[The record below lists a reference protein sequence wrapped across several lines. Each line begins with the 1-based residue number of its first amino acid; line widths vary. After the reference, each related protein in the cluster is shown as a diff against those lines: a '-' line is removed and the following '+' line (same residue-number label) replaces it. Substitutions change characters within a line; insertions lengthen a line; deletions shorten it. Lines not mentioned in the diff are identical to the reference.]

1 MMDRIPAGARFVLLS
16 GTRGLGFGLNRAD
29 ISDDLIGVDIDI
41 QAFAGGRE
49 SALQAMPYAARH
61 LRPFS
66 PVHGQFNPKTGGLT
80 WIRRSRINND
90 KWTGLDIPIGEV
102 NEAYHVEIF
111 DGEALLH
118 SEDVGQ
124 QSYTL
129 PLSFKDRASHV
140 TISQGSDIYGLS
152 LIHI

>member
-1 MMDRIPAGARFVLLS
+1 MKNWINAALGNKTSNKRI
-16 GTRGLGFGLNRAD
+16 
-29 ISDDLIGVDIDI
+29 
-41 QAFAGGRE
+41 
-49 SALQAMPYAARH
+49 QAMPYAARH

-66 PVHGQFNPKTGGLT
+66 PVHGQFNPKTGELN

-102 NEAYHVEIF
+102 NEVYHVEIF

-118 SEDVGQ
+118 SEDVSQ

-140 TISQGSDIYGLS
+140 TISQGSDIYGYGPTLQIS
-152 LIHI
+152 LTA